1 MDNKEAFYS
10 WFCVL
15 NNPREI
21 YSGEPNEVTDK
32 ALGDWISDKPTRTG
46 AVAFCISA
54 DGLEHL
60 HMVLEDSNKARF
72 SAVKNAF
79 PKAHL
84 EPTKGTKEQAEDYI
98 YRRGKFAEKNE
109 SVLYTKQHG
118 EIRCAQGKRNDLD
131 LIQDFIEQGMTP
143 REIMSINI
151 KYRRFEKMIKDH
163 YYEKRKKET
172 PIKREVKV
180 FWHIGETGCGKSYE
194 HVLLSEEH
202 GEDEVY
208 FMTEYKNGFD
218 MYNGERILFMDEF
231 RGQIQYNQLLT
242 VLDDY
247 KSQVSA
253 RYSNIVALWYEVHV
267 TSVLPP
273 EKVYQAMVESNRN
286 IDTVDQLKRRI
297 DFIVYHQKIGEDYS
311 KDVVPMSEYTDYE
324 TLISNYEKHWEE
336 IEVENLPF

>member
-180 FWHIGETGCGKSYE
+180 FWHIGE
-194 HVLLSEEH
+194 
-202 GEDEVY
+202 
-208 FMTEYKNGFD
+208 
-218 MYNGERILFMDEF
+218 
-231 RGQIQYNQLLT
+231 
-242 VLDDY
+242 
-247 KSQVSA
+247 
-253 RYSNIVALWYEVHV
+253 
-267 TSVLPP
+267 
-273 EKVYQAMVESNRN
+273 AMVESNRN